1 MEHSLKL
8 EQLKKIIVE
17 YKEVVVLFSGGVDST
32 FLLKICKDTL
42 ENGHCLPIIA
52 SSPLY
57 PERELIEAENLARFI
72 GTTPLIINASYMD
85 DERFTKNERDRC
97 YHCKLHISKIAM
109 DIAKRRGYAHIIE
122 GSHLDDTLDFRPG
135 LKACRDMGIKSPLIE
150 SGLTKREVR
159 DISKALGLPT
169 HDRPS
174 NACLASRI
182 PYGTPIEPF
191 MLRMVDDSEKFLND
205 MGFSLCRVRYHG
217 SIARIE
223 VQDGEIERIIQMKN
237 EIVKALKGYGFAY
250 VTIDLGGYRT
260 GSMNEAKNN
269 MNSAL
274 KDNILTDF

>member
-8 EQLKKIIVE
+8 EQLKKIIIE
-17 YKEVVVLFSGGVDST
+17 YKDVVVLFSGGVDST

-42 ENGHCLPIIA
+42 GNGHCLPVIV

-57 PERELIEAENLARFI
+57 PERELTEAENLARFI
-72 GTTPLIINASYMD
+72 GTAAIIINASYME

-97 YHCKLHISKIAM
+97 YHCKLHISKIARE
-109 DIAKRRGYAHIIE
+109 IAKGKGYAHIIE

-135 LKACRDMGIKSPLIE
+135 LKACREMGIKSPLIE

-159 DISKALGLPT
+159 EISKALGLPT

-182 PYGTPIEPF
+182 PYGIPIEPF
-191 MLRMVDDSEKFLND
+191 ILRMVNDAEKFLKD

-223 VQDGEIERIIQMKN
+223 VQDGEIERIIKMKN
-237 EIVKALKGYGFAY
+237 EIVEALKGYGFAY

-260 GSMNEAKNN
+260 GSMNEAKAN
-269 MNSAL
+269 MISVP
-274 KDNILTDF
+274 KDNISRDS